1 VIEKHSVTINGH
13 ATSVSLE
20 AEFWAELKRLA
31 EKDRLA
37 LAALIS
43 QIDTNRNS
51 GLSGTLRVFVLERL
65 KQEAGR

>member
-1 VIEKHSVTINGH
+1 MEKHSVTINGH

-31 EKDRLA
+31 AAEGVA

-43 QIDTNRNS
+43 QIDTRRSS
-51 GLSGTLRVFVLERL
+51 GLSGALRVFVLERL